1 MLSQQTCFNL
11 VVNTEVIG
19 ICLYCFFVY
28 RLPLFLGYCFSL
40 INNFNNGIQERILH
54 NRAQLGSCTNVPLVV
69 EYYPVT
75 GDTHDSTDT
84 SYKQSK

>member
-1 MLSQQTCFNL
+1 MTAILIVL
-11 VVNTEVIG
+11 
-19 ICLYCFFVY
+19 FVC
-28 RLPLFLGYCFSL
+28 RLPLFLGYCLSL
-40 INNFNNGIQERILH
+40 INNFNNGIQEGIFL

-75 GDTHDSTDT
+75 FNTHDRTDT